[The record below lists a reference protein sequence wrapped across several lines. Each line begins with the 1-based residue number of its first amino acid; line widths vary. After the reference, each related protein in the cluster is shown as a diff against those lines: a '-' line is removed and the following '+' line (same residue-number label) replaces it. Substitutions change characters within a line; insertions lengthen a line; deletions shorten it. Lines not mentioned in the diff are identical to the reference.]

1 MKVKENINLA
11 KVSKD
16 DQGVVN
22 PTYASAIRDIEK
34 AEEKKEETTKV
45 QETPKHDENPK
56 NPKMVKGAKK
66 MHLDESLFEDLLV
79 ETGEWEDDEEGLLW
93 KQQLLDLVH
102 QYTTFD
108 SLELE
113 DVEGFDKYQGPY
125 VYDSGLEFWLDNE
138 NEDCLLMQDLNY
150 NLMSDSNWYRICS
163 REDFDKFE
171 QGNLEPLQESL
182 KEAKNPKFVGQF
194 ARKQTDDEIN
204 RFVDVF
210 KKVLANNGFDTSNI
224 IVDRTGNDEKPGYF
238 GVSAVVVKCPVSGL
252 DSKRRNRQGDTVWG
266 INNIIM
272 RCYAEDG
279 YSDYDNHLPQL
290 QDRKGYGNDPFDAK
304 QYNIYL
310 STDGKIKPYKR
321 QYKYT
326 YTLEGDN
333 HYHYDDTIEEFE
345 NDIDSY
351 LKGLKRTIGLSEKLM
366 DKEIKHCSRLSKG
379 ALKESTSANTMTKE
393 QVLQNAETIFN
404 QLQDTNNILISGWR
418 PFDTLEAFGYAH
430 KIRKGNDSHSGE
442 EILWWENYGSSAED
456 NTLED
461 FEWLIE
467 KIFNEDKYFLVL
479 PVKDFYAKLEEFY
492 DQERAKRQAE
502 LDGIN
507 EARVGKTKEVKVL
520 QGNYGYG
527 WDDLIEYDI
536 ADFNGDL
543 LAMNREI
550 KQDLKDYRENE
561 TDAPHRVI
569 TRRVAREL
577 EEDKELDKEVSAI
590 RRDMTKVGMP
600 PKKSREEHKKFLSK
614 LKDKRKEIKESAE
627 PDVAGFVQEIKQ
639 VLKPEDIDT
648 YESDLYVRVSP
659 EARRLLRKYNMLNNP
674 LLSTFVDEI
683 DHDRWYDIPF
693 GNLDNQLS
701 LIESKQ
707 LNEGAGAGYTVQ
719 GELYEI
725 KINHIEDIEVHQ
737 DKSAFGTDLEFA
749 KVKVDA
755 DARFDGTVESYYY
768 GAELEGAQVKITE
781 FDINPNI
788 LHYLGLEEFNYGEIT
803 AEDLESQ
810 FGSIKFKSDVI
821 GGGWV
826 HTPFNGNVTA
836 SRVDDDY
843 SPFVDGVK
851 FHFVNQEDI
860 DYAEQGLQGEL
871 DDDYSEDDSD
881 LEESTSLKEMSR
893 YGMQT
898 QFDKRK
904 SFYNKADVDV
914 DDETGEKT
922 LYSYNTPVAKITKDK
937 KVTLLPKWDLSA
949 TTLRHVKEFLK
960 QNGLVA
966 DSLEQIRRD
975 YI

>member
-1 MKVKENINLA
+1 MKVNENINLA

-34 AEEKKEETTKV
+34 AEKKKAEFTKP
-45 QETPKHDENPK
+45 QETPKHDEKPK

-66 MHLDESLFEDLLV
+66 MHLDESLFEDNA
-79 ETGEWEDDEEGLLW
+79 
-93 KQQLLDLVH
+93 H
-102 QYTTFD
+102 
-108 SLELE
+108 SMAS
-113 DVEGFDKYQGPY
+113 P
-125 VYDSGLEFWLDNE
+125 
-138 NEDCLLMQDLNY
+138 
-150 NLMSDSNWYRICS
+150 
-163 REDFDKFE
+163 
-171 QGNLEPLQESL
+171 
-182 KEAKNPKFVGQF
+182 
-194 ARKQTDDEIN
+194 
-204 RFVDVF
+204 
-210 KKVLANNGFDTSNI
+210 
-224 IVDRTGNDEKPGYF
+224 
-238 GVSAVVVKCPVSGL
+238 
-252 DSKRRNRQGDTVWG
+252 
-266 INNIIM
+266 
-272 RCYAEDG
+272 
-279 YSDYDNHLPQL
+279 
-290 QDRKGYGNDPFDAK
+290 
-304 QYNIYL
+304 
-310 STDGKIKPYKR
+310 
-321 QYKYT
+321 
-326 YTLEGDN
+326 
-333 HYHYDDTIEEFE
+333 
-345 NDIDSY
+345 
-351 LKGLKRTIGLSEKLM
+351 
-366 DKEIKHCSRLSKG
+366 
-379 ALKESTSANTMTKE
+379 MTKE
-393 QVLQNAETIFN
+393 QVLQNAKTIFN
-404 QLQDTNNILISGWR
+404 QLQDTDNILISSWR

-430 KIRKGNDSHSGE
+430 TIRKGIDDGDGK
-442 EILWWENYGSSAED
+442 EILYWSNYGSSAEG
-456 NTLED
+456 NTLEE
-461 FEWLIE
+461 FKWLME

-479 PVKDFYAKLEEFY
+479 PVKDLYAKQEEFY

-550 KQDLKDYRENE
+550 KQDLKDYREHE
-561 TDAPHRVI
+561 TNASHRVI
-569 TRRVAREL
+569 TRRVL
-577 EEDKELDKEVSAI
+577 
-590 RRDMTKVGMP
+590 RDLT
-600 PKKSREEHKKFLSK
+600 
-614 LKDKRKEIKESAE
+614 ESTSE
-627 PDVAGFVQEIKQ
+627 PDVAGFVKEIKQ

-659 EARRLLRKYNMLNNP
+659 EAGRLLRKYNMLNNP

-701 LIESKQ
+701 LIKSKQ

-719 GELYEI
+719 GELYDI
-725 KINHIEDIEVHQ
+725 KINHIEDTEIYSG
-737 DKSAFGTDLEFA
+737 KSAFGTDLEFA

-755 DARFDGTVESYYY
+755 DARFDGIVESYYY

-810 FGSIKFKSDVI
+810 FGSVLKFKSDVI
-821 GGGWV
+821 GGGWI
-826 HTPFNGNVTA
+826 HTPFDGNVTA
-836 SRVDDDY
+836 SRVNDDY

-914 DDETGEKT
+914 DDKTGEKT

>member
-34 AEEKKEETTKV
+34 AEKKKEETTKV

-66 MHLDESLFEDLLV
+66 MHLDESLFEDN
-79 ETGEWEDDEEGLLW
+79 
-93 KQQLLDLVH
+93 VH
-102 QYTTFD
+102 ST
-108 SLELE
+108 
-113 DVEGFDKYQGPY
+113 
-125 VYDSGLEFWLDNE
+125 
-138 NEDCLLMQDLNY
+138 
-150 NLMSDSNWYRICS
+150 
-163 REDFDKFE
+163 
-171 QGNLEPLQESL
+171 
-182 KEAKNPKFVGQF
+182 
-194 ARKQTDDEIN
+194 
-204 RFVDVF
+204 
-210 KKVLANNGFDTSNI
+210 
-224 IVDRTGNDEKPGYF
+224 
-238 GVSAVVVKCPVSGL
+238 VSP
-252 DSKRRNRQGDTVWG
+252 
-266 INNIIM
+266 
-272 RCYAEDG
+272 
-279 YSDYDNHLPQL
+279 
-290 QDRKGYGNDPFDAK
+290 
-304 QYNIYL
+304 
-310 STDGKIKPYKR
+310 
-321 QYKYT
+321 
-326 YTLEGDN
+326 
-333 HYHYDDTIEEFE
+333 
-345 NDIDSY
+345 
-351 LKGLKRTIGLSEKLM
+351 
-366 DKEIKHCSRLSKG
+366 
-379 ALKESTSANTMTKE
+379 MTKE

-461 FEWLIE
+461 FEWLME

-550 KQDLKDYRENE
+550 KQDLKDYREHE

-577 EEDKELDKEVSAI
+577 EEDKELDKEVSTI

-674 LLSTFVDEI
+674 MLSTFVNEI

-810 FGSIKFKSDVI
+810 FGSTLTFKSDVI
-821 GGGWV
+821 GGGWI

-843 SPFVDGVK
+843 SPFVDGVS
-851 FHFVNQEDI
+851 FHFVNKADI

>member
-1 MKVKENINLA
+1 MRLKENVGLA

-34 AEEKKEETTKV
+34 AEKKKAEFTKR
-45 QETPKHDENPK
+45 QAEPKHDEKPK
-56 NPKMVKGAKK
+56 NPKMVSGAKK
-66 MHLDESLFEDLLV
+66 MHLDESLFEDV
-79 ETGEWEDDEEGLLW
+79 T
-93 KQQLLDLVH
+93 
-102 QYTTFD
+102 
-108 SLELE
+108 
-113 DVEGFDKYQGPY
+113 
-125 VYDSGLEFWLDNE
+125 E
-138 NEDCLLMQDLNY
+138 N
-150 NLMSDSNWYRICS
+150 SI
-163 REDFDKFE
+163 
-171 QGNLEPLQESL
+171 P
-182 KEAKNPKFVGQF
+182 A
-194 ARKQTDDEIN
+194 
-204 RFVDVF
+204 
-210 KKVLANNGFDTSNI
+210 
-224 IVDRTGNDEKPGYF
+224 
-238 GVSAVVVKCPVSGL
+238 
-252 DSKRRNRQGDTVWG
+252 
-266 INNIIM
+266 
-272 RCYAEDG
+272 
-279 YSDYDNHLPQL
+279 
-290 QDRKGYGNDPFDAK
+290 
-304 QYNIYL
+304 
-310 STDGKIKPYKR
+310 
-321 QYKYT
+321 
-326 YTLEGDN
+326 
-333 HYHYDDTIEEFE
+333 
-345 NDIDSY
+345 
-351 LKGLKRTIGLSEKLM
+351 
-366 DKEIKHCSRLSKG
+366 
-379 ALKESTSANTMTKE
+379 MTKE
-393 QVLQNAETIFN
+393 EALQNAETIFN
-404 QLQDTNNILISGWR
+404 QLQDTNNILISSWR

-430 KIRKGNDSHSGE
+430 EIRKGNDNHSGE
-442 EILWWENYGSSAED
+442 EILRWRNYGSSAED
-456 NTLED
+456 NTLEK
-461 FEWLIE
+461 FKWLLE
-467 KIFNEDKYFLVL
+467 EIFDKDKYFVVL
-479 PVKDFYAKLEEFY
+479 PIEEFYAKQEEFY

-502 LDGIN
+502 LDSIN
-507 EARVGKTKEVKVL
+507 EARVGKTKEIKVL

-527 WDDLIEYDI
+527 WDDLIEYDV
-536 ADFNGDL
+536 ADFKGDL

-550 KQDLKDYRENE
+550 KQDLRDYRENE
-561 TDAPHRVI
+561 TNASHRVI
-569 TRRVAREL
+569 KRRVAREL
-577 EEDKELDKEVSAI
+577 KEDRELDKEVSAI

-600 PKKSREEHKKFLSK
+600 PKKSREDHKKFLSK

-648 YESDLYVRVSP
+648 HESDLYVRVSP

-674 LLSTFVDEI
+674 MLSTFIDEI

-693 GNLDNQLS
+693 GNLGNQLS
-701 LIESKQ
+701 LTESKQ

-725 KINHIEDIEVHQ
+725 KINHIEDIEVYQ
-737 DKSAFGTDLEFA
+737 GKSAFGTDLEFA

-781 FDINPNI
+781 LDINPNI

-803 AEDLESQ
+803 AEDLQSQ
-810 FGSIKFKSDVI
+810 FGSTLKFKSDVI
-821 GGGWV
+821 GGGWM
-826 HTPFNGNVTA
+826 HTPFDGNVTA

-843 SPFVDGVK
+843 SPFVDGIS
-851 FHFVNQEDI
+851 FHFVNQGDI

-871 DDDYSEDDSD
+871 DDDYSEDDND

-898 QFDKRK
+898 QFDNRK

-966 DSLEQIRRD
+966 DSLKQIRRD

>member
-22 PTYASAIRDIEK
+22 QTYASAIRDIEK
-34 AEEKKEETTKV
+34 AEKKKEETTKP
-45 QETPKHDENPK
+45 QETPKHDEKPK
-56 NPKMVKGAKK
+56 NPKMVSGAKK
-66 MHLDESLFEDLLV
+66 MHLDESLFED
-79 ETGEWEDDEEGLLW
+79 
-93 KQQLLDLVH
+93 
-102 QYTTFD
+102 
-108 SLELE
+108 S
-113 DVEGFDKYQGPY
+113 
-125 VYDSGLEFWLDNE
+125 
-138 NEDCLLMQDLNY
+138 
-150 NLMSDSNWYRICS
+150 MSS
-163 REDFDKFE
+163 K
-171 QGNLEPLQESL
+171 
-182 KEAKNPKFVGQF
+182 
-194 ARKQTDDEIN
+194 IN
-204 RFVDVF
+204 
-210 KKVLANNGFDTSNI
+210 A
-224 IVDRTGNDEKPGYF
+224 
-238 GVSAVVVKCPVSGL
+238 
-252 DSKRRNRQGDTVWG
+252 
-266 INNIIM
+266 
-272 RCYAEDG
+272 
-279 YSDYDNHLPQL
+279 
-290 QDRKGYGNDPFDAK
+290 
-304 QYNIYL
+304 
-310 STDGKIKPYKR
+310 
-321 QYKYT
+321 
-326 YTLEGDN
+326 
-333 HYHYDDTIEEFE
+333 
-345 NDIDSY
+345 
-351 LKGLKRTIGLSEKLM
+351 
-366 DKEIKHCSRLSKG
+366 
-379 ALKESTSANTMTKE
+379 MTKE

-467 KIFNEDKYFLVL
+467 KIFDKDKYFLVL
-479 PVKDFYAKLEEFY
+479 PVKDFYAKQEEFY

-561 TDAPHRVI
+561 PDAPHRVI

-590 RRDMTKVGMP
+590 RRDMTRVGMP

-627 PDVAGFVQEIKQ
+627 PDVAGFAQEIKQ

-674 LLSTFVDEI
+674 MLSTFVDEI

-810 FGSIKFKSDVI
+810 FGSTLTFKSDVI
-821 GGGWV
+821 GGGWI

-860 DYAEQGLQGEL
+860 DYAEQGLKGEL